1 MDCRYIPV
9 SERALIAR
17 VNRKLSKEY
26 KRIRKTRP
34 DSRARYNLGIY
45 YLLNHLN
52 NIIDSGFNLEAMADK
67 CGVLHE
73 REFLSTESN

>member
-1 MDCRYIPV
+1 MDCRCIPV

-17 VNRKLSKEY
+17 VNRKLSKED

-34 DSRARYNLGIY
+34 ESRARYNLGIY
-45 YLLNHLN
+45 YLLNYQ
-52 NIIDSGFNLEAMADK
+52 NIVIDYDFNLQEMADK